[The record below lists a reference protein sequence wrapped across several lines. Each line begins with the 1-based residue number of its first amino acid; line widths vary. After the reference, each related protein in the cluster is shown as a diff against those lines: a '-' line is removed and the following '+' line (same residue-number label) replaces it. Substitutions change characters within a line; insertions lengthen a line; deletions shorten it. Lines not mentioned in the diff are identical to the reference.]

1 MMDRK
6 WCSLTFL
13 TSICLILFL
22 LGSYAAYEHFRRVDA
37 REDNE
42 KHYVTLQVEAS
53 NATGRPI
60 PETLF
65 GIFFEEINHA
75 GAGGLWAELVS
86 NRGFEAGGQIIPS
99 SIWPWSIIGDESTIS
114 VVTDRSSCFERNKI
128 ALRMEVLC
136 NSSGCPSEGV
146 GVYNPGYW
154 GMVRFILCYFL

>member
-1 MMDRK
+1 MSFLWSDLAMMDRK

-65 GIFFEEINHA
+65 GIFFE
-75 GAGGLWAELVS
+75 V
-86 NRGFEAGGQIIPS
+86 
-99 SIWPWSIIGDESTIS
+99 
-114 VVTDRSSCFERNKI
+114 
-128 ALRMEVLC
+128 
-136 NSSGCPSEGV
+136 
-146 GVYNPGYW
+146 
-154 GMVRFILCYFL
+154 